1 MTWAVRLE
9 NVSKRFRSAAPG
21 YASLAARFRNLS
33 HRRRGTDPDN
43 RPRAERAAD
52 RGTVLA
58 LDDVSFEV
66 EQGQAFGLIGANGAG
81 KSTALR
87 LVSRISYPTAGRVR
101 VRGRVGALIEVGSA
115 VHLELTGRENVW
127 LYGSILGLGRQEIR
141 ARFDE
146 IVDFAELG
154 PAIDRAVK
162 YYSSGMQLRLGFS
175 IAAHL
180 DPDVFVVDEALAV
193 GDLNF
198 QAQCVERMT
207 RLVREG
213 TTLLFV
219 SHNLPAI
226 EALCPRSIMIDGG
239 RVTAEGT
246 SKEVLAHYIS
256 HMEESRVDLGRA
268 QQGTGPVR
276 VTAVTCHALDGEERY
291 RFDVD
296 EGLEIRVR
304 FESVDALDRPHVVLG
319 ITDGRP
325 GVLVEISMLDDGD
338 TPAHVGKEW
347 ECRCIISSLPLRPRL
362 YQVWCDVFAGDGLT
376 PLMEWT
382 QVGAF
387 RVDGPVGEGP
397 KAIVNAG
404 LAGAVVVPYRWDV
417 RA

>member
-1 MTWAVRLE
+1 MAWAVRLE
-9 NVSKRFRSAAPG
+9 NVSKSFRGAALG
-21 YASLAARFRNLS
+21 YASLAGRFRNLS
-33 HRRRGTDPDN
+33 RRRRDAEPGRGARPD
-43 RPRAERAAD
+43 RAP
-52 RGTVLA
+52 GHGSVLA

-66 EQGQAFGLIGANGAG
+66 EQGEAFGLIGANGAG

-127 LYGSILGLGRQEIR
+127 LYGSILGLDRKEIR
-141 ARFDE
+141 SRFDE

-154 PAIDRAVK
+154 AAIDRPVK

-198 QAQCVERMT
+198 QARCVERMT

-226 EALCPRSIMIDGG
+226 EALCRRSIMIDGG
-239 RVTAEGT
+239 RVAAQGDT
-246 SKEVLAHYIS
+246 KDVLAEYIA
-256 HMEESRVDLGRA
+256 HMEERRLDLGH
-268 QQGTGPVR
+268 QQSGTGAVR
-276 VTAVTCHALDGEERY
+276 VMRVSCHALDGEERY
-291 RFDVD
+291 RFAID
-296 EGLEIRVR
+296 EGVEIRLQLSSDHPL
-304 FESVDALDRPHVVLG
+304 ERPHVVLG

-325 GVLVEISMLDDGD
+325 GVLVELSMLDDGD
-338 TPAHVGKEW
+338 APARVGERW
-347 ECRCIISSLPLRPRL
+347 ECRCVIEALPLRPRL
-362 YQVWCDVFAGDGLT
+362 YQIWCDVFAGDGVT
-376 PLMEWT
+376 PLMEWV

-387 RVDGPVGEGP
+387 RIVGPVGEGP

-417 RA
+417 RT